1 MTRDLS
7 GKVVLVTG
15 GARGLGEA
23 FARGIVAGNG
33 RVVIGD
39 LLDDDGRAVAES
51 LGDAARYVH
60 LDVTDPASW
69 KSAAEYA
76 VSEFGAINGLVNNAG
91 ISASGQTVAEEPL
104 ETFQRIIQI
113 NLVSVHTGI
122 HTVVPFMK
130 AAGGGSIVNISSA
143 AGLMGMALTSGYGAA
158 KWGVRGLSKIAAV
171 ELGRDKIRVNSVH
184 PGMVLTPMTAPTG
197 ISLEEGAFP
206 NNPYRCVG
214 RPEELVGAVTYL
226 LSDDASYTTGS
237 EIAVDGGGRSSL
249 ALPGGRT
256 VAASLPL
263 PRRAEHRDARLA
275 HRVANAGNQ
284 RSLRADDHQVNVETH
299 CEVHGSARVGCR
311 YSDAGNIRGNSGV
324 TGSARDVVVG
334 VFRKQRGDD
343 GVLTST
349 GTKNENLHVLRL
361 PALAG

>member
-1 MTRDLS
+1 M
-7 GKVVLVTG
+7 
-15 GARGLGEA
+15 
-23 FARGIVAGNG
+23 
-33 RVVIGD
+33 
-39 LLDDDGRAVAES
+39 AES

-158 KWGVRGLSKIAAV
+158 KWAVRGLSKIAARRTRSRQDPGQ
-171 ELGRDKIRVNSVH
+171 LGSPRH
-184 PGMVLTPMTAPTG
+184 VLTPMTAPTG

-206 NNPYRCVG
+206 NNPYRRVG

-237 EIAVDGGGRSSL
+237 EIAVDGG
-249 ALPGGRT
+249 
-256 VAASLPL
+256 
-263 PRRAEHRDARLA
+263 
-275 HRVANAGNQ
+275 
-284 RSLRADDHQVNVETH
+284 
-299 CEVHGSARVGCR
+299 
-311 YSDAGNIRGNSGV
+311 
-324 TGSARDVVVG
+324 
-334 VFRKQRGDD
+334 
-343 GVLTST
+343 
-349 GTKNENLHVLRL
+349 
-361 PALAG
+361 

>member
-1 MTRDLS
+1 MTQDLS
-7 GKVVLVTG
+7 GKIVLVTG

-206 NNPYRCVG
+206 NNPYSRVG

-237 EIAVDGGGRSSL
+237 EIAVDGGW
-249 ALPGGRT
+249 T
-256 VAASLPL
+256 
-263 PRRAEHRDARLA
+263 
-275 HRVANAGNQ
+275 AGP
-284 RSLRADDHQVNVETH
+284 SIE
-299 CEVHGSARVGCR
+299 
-311 YSDAGNIRGNSGV
+311 YIAG
-324 TGSARDVVVG
+324 
-334 VFRKQRGDD
+334 Q
-343 GVLTST
+343 
-349 GTKNENLHVLRL
+349 
-361 PALAG
+361 